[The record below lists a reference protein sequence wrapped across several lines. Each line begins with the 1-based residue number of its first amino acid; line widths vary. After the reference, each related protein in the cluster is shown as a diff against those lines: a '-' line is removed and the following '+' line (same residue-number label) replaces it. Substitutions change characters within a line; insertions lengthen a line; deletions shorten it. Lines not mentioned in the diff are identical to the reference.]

1 MKCNFLIA
9 LLSLKG
15 RVNVKNDLLMNDFTS
30 LKNNIHRNCGCVVT
44 TNMADKKTKTL
55 PTIVNVLY
63 YKHLSIKYENVTI
76 KQEHIVITD
85 EYIPIEYGHVSTK

>member
-15 RVNVKNDLLMNDFTS
+15 RVNVKNDLLMNDFTF
-30 LKNNIHRNCGCVVT
+30 LKNNIHRHCGCVVT
-44 TNMADKKTKTL
+44 TDMADKETNTF

-76 KQEHIVITD
+76 K
-85 EYIPIEYGHVSTK
+85 

>member
-1 MKCNFLIA
+1 MQFLDCFII
-9 LLSLKG
+9 LKG
-15 RVNVKNDLLMNDFTS
+15 RVNVKNDLLINDFTS

-44 TNMADKKTKTL
+44 ANMADKKTNTL

-76 KQEHIVITD
+76 K
-85 EYIPIEYGHVSTK
+85 